1 MKNGI
6 IGTPCVEYAVAAA
19 IHEHMAPASL
29 MPSCRIWPFLS
40 SL

>member
-1 MKNGI
+1 MKTGI
-6 IGTPCVEYAVAAA
+6 IGTLLLAYDVAAA

-29 MPSCRIWPFLS
+29 MPSWRIWPFLS